1 MGRLVSRLV
10 LDHFISW
17 FDREATI
24 SSSRP
29 NFGRPLHSGR
39 GWLKAIAEQFA
50 LDGYERGGRLVGVRK
65 PILGTGFCDDT
76 KGSSPLG
83 ATSRRKLVFG

>member
-1 MGRLVSRLV
+1 MAASCARTCIGQLVSRLV

-39 GWLKAIAEQFA
+39 GWLKAITEQFA
-50 LDGYERGGRLVGVRK
+50 LDGHERGGRLVGVRK
-65 PILGTGFCDDT
+65 PILGTGF
-76 KGSSPLG
+76 
-83 ATSRRKLVFG
+83 